1 MAAPRTGACR
11 WCVAQGATATTVA
24 GCGLNYCMHKGF
36 VMLASVE
43 GEGRCSKPTVEV
55 SMPHINCTKDAT
67 AFVALTSAEL
77 EHKAWIGFGLHIQAE
92 LRGGAFG
99 FFPNHD
105 PPIVEHG
112 GFHHHSGES
121 IDTFPSNLSELM
133 P

>member
-1 MAAPRTGACR
+1 
-11 WCVAQGATATTVA
+11 
-24 GCGLNYCMHKGF
+24 
-36 VMLASVE
+36 
-43 GEGRCSKPTVEV
+43 
-55 SMPHINCTKDAT
+55 MPHINCTKDAT

-112 GFHHHSGES
+112 GFHHHSGEVVQQHRHFS
-121 IDTFPSNLSELM
+121 EQPLGVDAVGGARLTGLDRHFQAKLPDKDGFLDEVVEIELAEVQRGGDGLNL
-133 P
+133 